1 MTPIYTILHQKKG
14 QLISEHIKGPL
25 FVAIKS
31 PLMEALDASVKK
43 LDLSI
48 VTSRLDSLNL

>member
-1 MTPIYTILHQKKG
+1 MTPIYTILHQKEG
-14 QLISEHIKGPL
+14 QLINEHIKGPL
-25 FVAIKS
+25 FAAIRS
-31 PLMEALDASVKK
+31 PLMEALGGSVKK